1 MRSEPIAMMR
11 STLGSGTSAS
21 SSTFWRGDGSWA
33 TPAGGSPSGSTTQP
47 QYNNAGAFGGSA
59 DLVKSATGL
68 DIGNTTGDGYAAR
81 LGVKATG
88 NGTIFVASDDGGIP
102 YFTVQQLTGNHPF
115 ITFGIDVAG
124 NFTNFLLDD
133 SAKQIGFYTP
143 LGVCQ
148 LGDWQSN
155 GNGSQWKID
164 DANQKTTS
172 NVKHEGSN
180 ASGTYFD
187 VGANGTW
194 QAGDVAAI
202 GSSTKI
208 IIDDSTTRIE
218 LNATKPVIGDT
229 NGQFYVY
236 NGNTSTYWRYK
247 PNGSGVL
254 TGTDTGSGSLP

>member
-1 MRSEPIAMMR
+1 MVIPGWRYLVSGGTTGQALTKISGADGDYQW
-11 STLGSGTSAS
+11 STVA
-21 SSTFWRGDGSWA
+21 A
-33 TPAGGSPSGSTTQP
+33 VPGGSDTQI

-155 GNGSQWKID
+155 GNGSQVAVD

-172 NVKHEGSN
+172 NVKHEMSN
-180 ASGTYFD
+180 GSGTVTIQLD
-187 VGANGTW
+187 AATGTW
-194 QAGDVAAI
+194 TFTLPVDDGDSGDVLTTD
-202 GSSTKI
+202 GS
-208 IIDDSTTRIE
+208 
-218 LNATKPVIGDT
+218 
-229 NGQFYVY
+229 
-236 NGNTSTYWRYK
+236 GNTSWVA
-247 PNGSGVL
+247 PSGGSGLTSPQVL
-254 TGTDTGSGSLP
+254 SRSLGS

>member
-1 MRSEPIAMMR
+1 MVIPGWRYLVSGGTTGQALTKISGADGDYQW
-11 STLGSGTSAS
+11 STVA
-21 SSTFWRGDGSWA
+21 A
-33 TPAGGSPSGSTTQP
+33 VPGGSDTQI
-47 QYNNAGAFGGSA
+47 QYNNAGAFAGSA

-155 GNGSQWKID
+155 GNGSQVAVD

-172 NVKHEGSN
+172 NVKHEMSN
-180 ASGTYFD
+180 GSGTVTIQLD
-187 VGANGTW
+187 AATGTW
-194 QAGDVAAI
+194 TFTLPVDDGDSGDVLTTD
-202 GSSTKI
+202 GS
-208 IIDDSTTRIE
+208 
-218 LNATKPVIGDT
+218 
-229 NGQFYVY
+229 
-236 NGNTSTYWRYK
+236 GNTSWVA
-247 PNGSGVL
+247 PSGGSGLTSPQVL
-254 TGTDTGSGSLP
+254 SRSLGS